1 MKYLA
6 FLVVLLGVVFALT
19 IHDAEAQIAGNK
31 AFTFSGS
38 GFAVSSESISDSIA
52 EITFSVTQT
61 KTKSEFT
68 LQSGIITVDQKDWTL
83 SDFSGSMLQ
92 NGKLFRFN
100 AKAMDP
106 QGKEATVSGIAKLV
120 DKTATES
127 IYTFS
132 GTITDATKQKTKL
145 VYTSK
150 VSEFLV
156 KPIDKTAKSDVTIKI
171 LRGAANPEA
180 VTYKTQQIAGF
191 RSNFLSEDR
200 ITIAPGGTITF
211 VNEDDVAHSLQSGIL
226 DNQSKQI
233 TKSSFIPDNKIS
245 SGTIAPG
252 KSWSVTFDETGFFRL
267 YDEKYQKLNIT
278 IFVFDESKI
287 VKFGQNKPRN

>member
-6 FLVVLLGVVFALT
+6 FLAVLLGVIFALT
-19 IHDAEAQIAGNK
+19 VHDTEAQIAENK

-38 GFAVSSESISDSIA
+38 GFAVSSKSISDSVA

-68 LQSGIITVDQKDWTL
+68 LQDGVITVDQKDWIL
-83 SDFSGSMLQ
+83 SDFSGSTLK

-106 QGKEATVSGIAKLV
+106 QGKEVTISGIAKLI

-132 GTITDATKQKTKL
+132 GTITDTTKQKTKL

-150 VSEFLV
+150 VSEFL
-156 KPIDKTAKSDVTIKI
+156 KPVDKTAKSDVTIKI
-171 LRGAANPEA
+171 LKGAANQEA
-180 VTYKTQQIAGF
+180 ATYKTQITGF

-200 ITIAPGGTITF
+200 ITIAPGDTITF
-211 VNEDDVAHSLQSGIL
+211 VNEDEVAHSLQSGIF

-233 TKSSFIPDNKIS
+233 TKNSFIPDNKIS
-245 SGTIAPG
+245 SGAIPPG

>member
-6 FLVVLLGVVFALT
+6 ILALVLGVVFT
-19 IHDAEAQIAGNK
+19 ISMNNAEAQLTGNK

-38 GFAVSSESISDSIA
+38 GFAMSGTSISDSTTDM
-52 EITFSVTQT
+52 TFSITQT
-61 KTKSEFT
+61 KTKPEFT
-68 LQSGIITVDQKDWTL
+68 LQDGVIMINQKDWDL
-83 SDFSGSMLQ
+83 SDFSGSILQ
-92 NGKLFRFN
+92 NGKLFKFS
-100 AKAMDP
+100 AKATDP
-106 QGKEATVSGIAKLV
+106 QGKEATITGVAKLI

-150 VSEFLV
+150 VSEFSV
-156 KPIDKTAKSDVTIKI
+156 KPIDKTSKSDVTIKI
-171 LRGAANPEA
+171 LKGAANPEA
-180 VTYKTQQIAGF
+180 QTYKTQTAGF
-191 RSNFLSEDR
+191 RFNFISEDR

-211 VNEDDVAHSLQSGIL
+211 VNEDDVAHSLKSGIF
-226 DNQSKQI
+226 DNNSKQSSK
-233 TKSSFIPDNKIS
+233 KSYIPDGKIS
-245 SGTIAPG
+245 SGDIAPG

-267 YDEKYQKLNIT
+267 YDEKYQKINIT

-287 VKFGQNKPRN
+287 VKFGQDKPRN

>member
-6 FLVVLLGVVFALT
+6 FLAVLLCVVFALT
-19 IHDAEAQIAGNK
+19 IHDAEAQIAENK
-31 AFTFSGS
+31 AFTFSGN
-38 GFAVSSESISDSIA
+38 GFAVSNKSISDSIA

-68 LQSGIITVDQKDWTL
+68 LQGGVITIDQKDWTL
-83 SDFSGSMLQ
+83 SDFSGSILQ

-100 AKAMDP
+100 AKATDP
-106 QGKEATVSGIAKLV
+106 QGKEATISGIAKLV
-120 DKTATES
+120 DKTTTES

-156 KPIDKTAKSDVTIKI
+156 KPVDKTAKSDVTIKI
-171 LRGAANPEA
+171 LKGAANQDA
-180 VTYKTQQIAGF
+180 ATYKTQMTGF

-211 VNEDDVAHSLQSGIL
+211 VNEDDATHSLQSGIF
-226 DNQSKQI
+226 DNRSKQ
-233 TKSSFIPDNKIS
+233 TAKNSFIPDNKIS
-245 SGTIAPG
+245 SGIIAPG

-267 YDEKYQKLNIT
+267 YDEKYPKINIT

-287 VKFGQNKPRN
+287 VKFGQDKPRN

>member
-6 FLVVLLGVVFALT
+6 FLAVLLGVIFALT
-19 IHDAEAQIAGNK
+19 VHDAEAQIAGNK

-38 GFAVSSESISDSIA
+38 GFAVSSKSISDSVA

-68 LQSGIITVDQKDWTL
+68 LQDGVITVDQKDWIL
-83 SDFSGSMLQ
+83 SDFSGSILQ
-92 NGKLFRFN
+92 NGKLFKFN

-106 QGKEATVSGIAKLV
+106 QGKEGTISGIAKLI

-150 VSEFLV
+150 VSEFL
-156 KPIDKTAKSDVTIKI
+156 KPVDKTAKSDVTIKI
-171 LRGAANPEA
+171 LKGAANQDA
-180 VTYKTQQIAGF
+180 ATYKTQITGF
-191 RSNFLSEDR
+191 RTNFLSEDR

-211 VNEDDVAHSLQSGIL
+211 VNEDDAAHSLQSGTF
-226 DNQSKQI
+226 DNQSKQT
-233 TKSSFIPDNKIS
+233 TKNSFIPDNKIS
-245 SGTIAPG
+245 SGTIPPG

-267 YDEKYQKLNIT
+267 YDEKYQKINIT

>member
-6 FLVVLLGVVFALT
+6 ILAVLVGIVFAASVNN
-19 IHDAEAQIAGNK
+19 AEAQVSGNK

-38 GFAVSSESISDSIA
+38 GFAVSSTSISDSSA
-52 EITFSVTQT
+52 EITFSITQT
-61 KTKSEFT
+61 KTKSDFT
-68 LQSGIITVDQKDWTL
+68 LQDGVIMVDQKDWDL
-83 SDFSGSMLQ
+83 SDFTGSVLQ
-92 NGKLFRFN
+92 NGKLFRFS
-100 AKAMDP
+100 AKATDQ
-106 QGKEATVSGIAKLV
+106 QGKEATITGIAKLI

-132 GTITDATKQKTKL
+132 GTITDSAKQKTKL

-156 KPIDKTAKSDVTIKI
+156 KPVDKTSKSDVTIKI
-171 LRGAANPEA
+171 LKGAANPEA
-180 VTYKTQQIAGF
+180 VTYKTQTTGF

-211 VNEDDVAHSLQSGIL
+211 VNEDDIAHSLQSGIL

-245 SGTIAPG
+245 SGIIAPG

-267 YDEKYQKLNIT
+267 YDEKYQRINIT

-287 VKFGQNKPRN
+287 VKFGQAKPRN

>member
-6 FLVVLLGVVFALT
+6 ILAVLVGIVFAASVNN
-19 IHDAEAQIAGNK
+19 AEAQVSGNK

-38 GFAVSSESISDSIA
+38 GFAVSSTSISDSSA
-52 EITFSVTQT
+52 EITFSITQT
-61 KTKSEFT
+61 KTKSDFT
-68 LQSGIITVDQKDWTL
+68 LQDGVIMVDQKDWDL
-83 SDFSGSMLQ
+83 SDFTGSVLQ
-92 NGKLFRFN
+92 NGKLFRFS
-100 AKAMDP
+100 AKATDQ
-106 QGKEATVSGIAKLV
+106 QGKEATITGIAKLI

-132 GTITDATKQKTKL
+132 GTITDSAKQKTKL

-156 KPIDKTAKSDVTIKI
+156 KPVDKTSKSDVTIKI
-171 LRGAANPEA
+171 LKGAANPEA
-180 VTYKTQQIAGF
+180 VTYKTQTTGF

-211 VNEDDVAHSLQSGIL
+211 VNEDDIAHSLQSGIL

-233 TKSSFIPDNKIS
+233 TKSSFMPDNKIS
-245 SGTIAPG
+245 SGIIAPG

-267 YDEKYQKLNIT
+267 YDEKYQRINIT

-287 VKFGQNKPRN
+287 VKFGQAKPRN

>member
-1 MKYLA
+1 VKYLA
-6 FLVVLLGVVFALT
+6 ILAVLVGIVFAASMNN
-19 IHDAEAQIAGNK
+19 AEAQVSGNK

-38 GFAVSSESISDSIA
+38 GFAVSSTSISDSSA
-52 EITFSVTQT
+52 EITFSITQT
-61 KTKSEFT
+61 KTKSDFT
-68 LQSGIITVDQKDWTL
+68 LQDGVIMVDQKDWDL
-83 SDFSGSMLQ
+83 SDFTGSVLQ
-92 NGKLFRFN
+92 NGKLFRFS
-100 AKAMDP
+100 AKAIDQ
-106 QGKEATVSGIAKLV
+106 QGKEATITGIAKLI

-132 GTITDATKQKTKL
+132 GTITDSAKQKTKL

-156 KPIDKTAKSDVTIKI
+156 KPVDKTSKSDVTIKI
-171 LRGAANPEA
+171 LKGAANPEA
-180 VTYKTQQIAGF
+180 VTYKTQTAGF

-233 TKSSFIPDNKIS
+233 TKSSFMPDNKIS
-245 SGTIAPG
+245 SGIIAPG

-267 YDEKYQKLNIT
+267 YDEKYQRINIT

-287 VKFGQNKPRN
+287 VKFGQAKPRN

>member
-6 FLVVLLGVVFALT
+6 FLAVLLCVVFALT
-19 IHDAEAQIAGNK
+19 IHDVEAQIAENK

-38 GFAVSSESISDSIA
+38 GFAVSNKSISDSIA

-68 LQSGIITVDQKDWTL
+68 LQSGVITVDQKDWTL
-83 SDFSGSMLQ
+83 SDFSGSMLK

-100 AKAMDP
+100 AKATDP
-106 QGKEATVSGIAKLV
+106 QGKEATVSGIAKLI
-120 DKTATES
+120 DKTTTES

-171 LRGAANPEA
+171 LKGAANQDA
-180 VTYKTQQIAGF
+180 VTYKTQIAGF

-211 VNEDDVAHSLQSGIL
+211 VNEDDAAHSLQSGIL

-252 KSWSVTFDETGFFRL
+252 KSWSITFDETGFLRL
-267 YDEKYQKLNIT
+267 YDEKYQKINIT

-287 VKFGQNKPRN
+287 VKFGQDKPRN

>member
-6 FLVVLLGVVFALT
+6 FLAVLLGVVFALT
-19 IHDAEAQIAGNK
+19 IHDAEAQIAENK

-38 GFAVSSESISDSIA
+38 GFAVSNKSISDSVA

-61 KTKSEFT
+61 KTKPEFT
-68 LQSGIITVDQKDWTL
+68 LQDGIITINQKDWTL
-83 SDFSGSMLQ
+83 SDFSGSVLQ
-92 NGKLFRFN
+92 NGKLFRFST
-100 AKAMDP
+100 KATDP
-106 QGKEATVSGIAKLV
+106 EGKEATVSGIAKLI

-132 GTITDATKQKTKL
+132 GTITDAAKQKTKL

-171 LRGAANPEA
+171 LKGAANPEA
-180 VTYKTQQIAGF
+180 VTYKTQITGF

-211 VNEDDVAHSLQSGIL
+211 VNEDDAAHSLQSGTF
-226 DNQSKQI
+226 DNYSKQI
-233 TKSSFIPDNKIS
+233 TKNSFVPDNKIT

-267 YDEKYQKLNIT
+267 YDEKYQKINIT

>member
-6 FLVVLLGVVFALT
+6 FLAVMLGVVFALT

-38 GFAVSSESISDSIA
+38 GFAISSKSISDSMA

-68 LQSGIITVDQKDWTL
+68 LQGGVITVDQKDWTL

-100 AKAMDP
+100 AKATDP
-106 QGKEATVSGIAKLV
+106 QAKEATVSGIAKLV

-171 LRGAANPEA
+171 LKGAANPEA
-180 VTYKTQQIAGF
+180 ITYKTQITGF

-211 VNEDDVAHSLQSGIL
+211 VNEDDAAHSLQSGIL
-226 DNQSKQI
+226 DNQSKQV

-267 YDEKYQKLNIT
+267 YDEKYQKINIT